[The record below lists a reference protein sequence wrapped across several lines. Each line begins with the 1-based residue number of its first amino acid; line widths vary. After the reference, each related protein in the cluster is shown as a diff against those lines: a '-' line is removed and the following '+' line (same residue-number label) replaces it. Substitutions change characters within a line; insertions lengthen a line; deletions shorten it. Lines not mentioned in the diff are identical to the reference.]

1 MLHTCNVA
9 KMRTQSIFILLSIT
23 LLFAPEVNSKPL
35 PTYSRYELLKSGAL
49 THLVVGDFN
58 GDGYADI
65 SGLMSSQRTLV
76 VMYAKGKLAFRP
88 HQSVSF
94 SSRAQSLFAL
104 DVAGE
109 KHTSLAVLA
118 SSPSRAQLWRL
129 GSSVGKPLPKKRAE
143 ILLPDGTERLY
154 LSKQHSPDK
163 PLFFARTETGA
174 LTSFSFHA
182 KDGFSKVTPLS
193 LSHRVSEVILP
204 THSTSDFFTQAVG
217 ENTLWLHRSP
227 PSSPLPIR
235 CKESVSIAATGDFN
249 RNDVLDLVI
258 VQAVPNGKTVVE
270 VMFDVGVE
278 TGVAPI
284 RFETPLSPK
293 QIFLSDFNADG
304 LLDIGLCHE
313 RSFALHLAQS
323 PTAFFESMLIAFSDA
338 ASSITVADLN
348 QDRKP
353 EIIISEQKT
362 GKLVAYS
369 ISHHDFLGVERLA
382 TSGEPAHLAFH
393 SARKQ
398 MLIGCNRYQRIEHVQ
413 FERQPVHIGSFSTT
427 GKIVS
432 LWQDD
437 VEMNWLT
444 TSPVTLARK
453 QWKSDAVVSHRLSS
467 LGVSQ
472 SLLWRASTGQPAM
485 LALMEER
492 VAGAVPQLL
501 FYALNRDSA
510 LSICELLLDTPISAE
525 NIVNIGGATLKNKH
539 YLVVLKSEKNAHP
552 IVVYELQLGN
562 NRLRLVEVASYALPT
577 GFAMQKPTFLLVKV
591 NKQETMD
598 FLVASSQRA
607 VVLLSERLYQPQQ
620 ISNFPKINASDV
632 MLWSDGH
639 GAGIAD
645 LFISRHH
652 RADVLLLRGHPN
664 GKFDMPKVI
673 LGDVIATEMVSAVIK
688 HHTTL
693 FVANAK
699 LHTVDIL
706 RLKK

>member
-1 MLHTCNVA
+1 MLHTCTVA
-9 KMRTQSIFILLSIT
+9 NMRTRSMFVLLSIT
-23 LLFAPEVNSKPL
+23 LLFALEVYSKPL
-35 PTYSRYELLKSGAL
+35 PTYFRYELLKSGAL

-65 SGLMSSQRTLV
+65 GGLMSSQRTLV

-88 HQSVSF
+88 HQSVSL

-104 DVAGE
+104 NVAGE
-109 KHTSLAVLA
+109 KHTSLAVLV

-129 GSSVGKPLPKKRAE
+129 GGSVGKLLLDKRAE

-154 LSKQHSPDK
+154 LSKQHSADK
-163 PLFFARTETGA
+163 PLFFARTETGT
-174 LTSFSFHA
+174 LTTFSFQA
-182 KDGFSKVTPLS
+182 KDGFSKATPLS

-204 THSTSDFFTQAVG
+204 THSTSDFFTQVVG
-217 ENTLWLHRSP
+217 ESTLWLHRSP
-227 PSSPLPIR
+227 PSSLLPIR

-249 RNDVLDLVI
+249 RNDVLDLVV
-258 VQAVPNGKTVVE
+258 VQAAPNGKTVVE
-270 VMFDVGVE
+270 VIFDVGVE

-284 RFETPLSPK
+284 RFETPLNPK

-304 LLDIGLCHE
+304 LLDIGLCDGF
-313 RSFALHLAQS
+313 SFAIHFAQS
-323 PTAFFESMLIAFSDA
+323 PTAFLEGMIIAFSDN
-338 ASSITVADLN
+338 ASGVAVADLN
-348 QDRKP
+348 QDGKV
-353 EIIISEQKT
+353 ELIVSEQKT

-369 ISHHDFLGVERLA
+369 TSHHDFFGVERLA

-413 FERQPVHIGSFSTT
+413 FERQPAHIGSFSTT

-453 QWKSDAVVSHRLSS
+453 RWKSEAVISHRLFS

-472 SLLWRASTGQPAM
+472 SLLWRASNGQPAL
-485 LALMEER
+485 LALLEER

-501 FYALNRDSA
+501 FYALNRDST

-539 YLVVLKSEKNAHP
+539 YLVVLNSEKNAHP
-552 IVVYELQLGN
+552 IVVYELQLGK

-577 GFAMQKPTFLLVKV
+577 GFAMQKPTFLLVRV
-591 NKQETMD
+591 NKHETMD
-598 FLVASSQRA
+598 FLVARSQRA

-632 MLWSDGH
+632 MLWSDSNGDD
-639 GAGIAD
+639 IAD
-645 LFISRHH
+645 LFISRHQ
-652 RADVLLLRGHPN
+652 RTDVLLLRGHSN
-664 GKFDMPKVI
+664 GKFDVPKVI
-673 LGDVIATEMVSAVIK
+673 LSDVVATGIASVVSK
-688 HHTTL
+688 HHATL
-693 FVANAK
+693 FVTNAK

-706 RLKK
+706 HLKK

>member
-1 MLHTCNVA
+1 ML
-9 KMRTQSIFILLSIT
+9 ILLSIT
-23 LLFAPEVNSKPL
+23 LLLAFEVKSNPL
-35 PTYSRYELLKSGAL
+35 PTYFRYELLKSSAL

-65 SGLMSSQRTLV
+65 GGLMPSQRTLV

-88 HQSVSF
+88 HQSVSL

-129 GSSVGKPLPKKRAE
+129 GGSVGKHLLEKRAE

-154 LSKQHSPDK
+154 LSKPYSPDK
-163 PLFFARTETGA
+163 SLFFARTETGA
-174 LTSFSFHA
+174 LTTFSFQA

-204 THSTSDFFTQAVG
+204 THSTSDFFTQVVG
-217 ENTLWLHRSP
+217 ESTLWLHRSP
-227 PSSPLPIR
+227 PSSLLPIR

-258 VQAVPNGKTVVE
+258 VQAAPNGKTVVE

-284 RFETPLSPK
+284 RFETPLNPK

-323 PTAFFESMLIAFSDA
+323 PTAFFESVLIAFSDT
-338 ASSITVADLN
+338 ASGITVADLN
-348 QDRKP
+348 HDRKP

-369 ISHHDFLGVERLA
+369 TSPHDFLGVERLA
-382 TSGEPAHLAFH
+382 TSGEPTHLAFH

-398 MLIGCNRYQRIEHVQ
+398 LLVGCNRHHRIEHIQ
-413 FERQPVHIGSFSTT
+413 IERHPTHIGSFSIT
-427 GKIVS
+427 GKIIS

-444 TSPVTLARK
+444 TSPVTLTRK
-453 QWKSDAVVSHRLSS
+453 LWKSEAVVSHRLFS
-467 LGVSQ
+467 LGVAQ
-472 SLLWRASTGQPAM
+472 SLLWRVPNGQPAM
-485 LALMEER
+485 LALLEER

-525 NIVNIGGATLKNKH
+525 NIMNIAGATLKNKH
-539 YLVVLKSEKNAHP
+539 YLVVLKSEKNALS
-552 IVVYELQLGN
+552 IVVYELLLGK

-577 GFAMQKPTFLLVKV
+577 GFAMQKPPFLLVKV

-607 VVLLSERLYQPQQ
+607 AVLLSERLYQPQQ
-620 ISNFPKINASDV
+620 ISNFPKLNASDV
-632 MLWSDGH
+632 MLWSDGN
-639 GAGIAD
+639 GDDIAD
-645 LFISRHH
+645 LFISRHQ
-652 RADVLLLRGHPN
+652 RAEVLLLRGHSN
-664 GKFDMPKVI
+664 GKFDMPNVI
-673 LGDVIATEMVSAVIK
+673 LGDVIATGIASVVSK
-688 HHTTL
+688 HHSTL
-693 FVANAK
+693 FVTNAK